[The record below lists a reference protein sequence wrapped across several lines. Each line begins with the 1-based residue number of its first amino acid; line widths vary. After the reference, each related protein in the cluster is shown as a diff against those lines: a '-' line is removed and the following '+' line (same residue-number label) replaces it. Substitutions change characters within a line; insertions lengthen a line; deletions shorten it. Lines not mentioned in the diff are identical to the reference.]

1 MDYSQAINNLFS
13 GDTIY
18 WVNNIYVY
26 IAVVVFF
33 TFSISYILAPF
44 FRKLANRLQIV
55 DNPSNKRASN
65 DNSAKRRI
73 HTKISARSGGLGIFI
88 TLMATGMIIFYS
100 TADVFLFSMIAL
112 SITIIFV
119 SGIIDDRYE
128 ISGKAQLFSQFLA
141 CIPLLWAGLSI
152 SSLGSNEYLGF
163 LSADWLSFNFYY
175 HLYVLPR
182 DLFTVLWLLVIINAL
197 NWTDGLDGLASSII
211 VVAAVTIGIINLKF
225 GNYPVAI
232 MCFILAGSTLGYL
245 PFNFPPSKST
255 FLGSS
260 GVLVAGLLL
269 GILSILGASKAAGAI
284 LVLALPIVDMAWVLT
299 GRILR
304 HRVFNPLDLL
314 KISDKTHLHHR
325 LMDLGLTHRHVLLTE
340 VLIVLGLALVPIFWV
355 GSWKLA
361 GLGVVILLALFI
373 FLVIK
378 IINKRHYDRIISR
391 ENNVAKRNTI

>member
-73 HTKISARSGGLGIFI
+73 HTKISARSGGLGIFV
-88 TLMATGMIIFYS
+88 TLMATGILIFYS

-119 SGIIDDRYE
+119 SGIIDDKYE

-175 HLYVLPR
+175 HLYVFPR

-373 FLVIK
+373 FLLIK

-391 ENNVAKRNTI
+391 ENNVAKKNTI